1 MQGMVRRISTKWVLA
16 VLAVVVLPFLGFAWY
31 VDAFV
36 SQRFADDVVRYHLLG
51 HAAELAER
59 LDRVV
64 EEHQRDVRV
73 LAKVQ
78 DLSLS
83 LADREEDAALF
94 EDAVVKLF
102 DAQVREAGAGAFVF
116 VVDTE
121 GELVVS
127 NRLGGDG
134 NALDPWTLGEL
145 ERRDWRS
152 ESWFLEAM
160 EKGSASLD
168 VFRSDLV
175 HESED
180 VPLEARYHFGFAER
194 VDGRRETWAAE
205 EPVGLVINLVP
216 WTIVQSEI
224 SGYGVIRRRD
234 RVSEFAS
241 DNIYDSTYAW
251 VWADDADT
259 ILAHPKRELYGERVS
274 GESVALP
281 QMVAAARATEWGM
294 YPDYEFAG
302 MAKKGAFRH
311 CRSRDEGGYGWVVG
325 VGVDLPDIN
334 GPIHEITTT
343 IAKASALVLL
353 VAVFVTIVVARRT
366 TRPVQD
372 LEAFTRRVASGDLDA
387 QVPVRGHDELADLA
401 RSFNRM
407 TRELKE
413 NREELVK
420 AEKNAAWR
428 EMARQVAHEIKNPLT
443 PIQLSASLLRRA
455 HAEQSPEFEA
465 ILERTTDV
473 IDRQVRN
480 MRDIAK
486 DFYRFAGEHR
496 APVPVDAAE
505 ILREVFDLNAAWAE
519 AEGIQLV
526 LESVAPDAPHAIVE
540 ADPDEL
546 RRALVNLVSNAIEAM
561 EDGGTIHGSVE
572 VAAGRVVVTV
582 ADTGKGIPDDV
593 LERLFEPYFTT
604 RSSGTG
610 LGLAIVRRII
620 EDRGGEVSLENAR
633 GTDGP
638 GAVARISLPLVERG
652 ERPQG

>member
-1 MQGMVRRISTKWVLA
+1 
-16 VLAVVVLPFLGFAWY
+16 
-31 VDAFV
+31 
-36 SQRFADDVVRYHLLG
+36 
-51 HAAELAER
+51 
-59 LDRVV
+59 
-64 EEHQRDVRV
+64 
-73 LAKVQ
+73 
-78 DLSLS
+78 
-83 LADREEDAALF
+83 
-94 EDAVVKLF
+94 
-102 DAQVREAGAGAFVF
+102 
-116 VVDTE
+116 
-121 GELVVS
+121 
-127 NRLGGDG
+127 
-134 NALDPWTLGEL
+134 
-145 ERRDWRS
+145 
-152 ESWFLEAM
+152 
-160 EKGSASLD
+160 
-168 VFRSDLV
+168 
-175 HESED
+175 
-180 VPLEARYHFGFAER
+180 
-194 VDGRRETWAAE
+194 
-205 EPVGLVINLVP
+205 
-216 WTIVQSEI
+216 
-224 SGYGVIRRRD
+224 
-234 RVSEFAS
+234 
-241 DNIYDSTYAW
+241 
-251 VWADDADT
+251 
-259 ILAHPKRELYGERVS
+259 
-274 GESVALP
+274 
-281 QMVAAARATEWGM
+281 M

-372 LEAFTRRVASGDLDA
+372 LRRFTRRVASGDLDA
-387 QVPVRGHDELADLA
+387 QVPVRGHDEFADLA

-526 LESVAPDAPHAIVE
+526 LESIARCTA
-540 ADPDEL
+540 
-546 RRALVNLVSNAIEAM
+546 
-561 EDGGTIHGSVE
+561 
-572 VAAGRVVVTV
+572 
-582 ADTGKGIPDDV
+582 
-593 LERLFEPYFTT
+593 
-604 RSSGTG
+604 RSSRPTPTNS
-610 LGLAIVRRII
+610 
-620 EDRGGEVSLENAR
+620 GE
-633 GTDGP
+633 P
-638 GAVARISLPLVERG
+638 W
-652 ERPQG
+652 

>member
-1 MQGMVRRISTKWVLA
+1 
-16 VLAVVVLPFLGFAWY
+16 
-31 VDAFV
+31 
-36 SQRFADDVVRYHLLG
+36 
-51 HAAELAER
+51 
-59 LDRVV
+59 
-64 EEHQRDVRV
+64 
-73 LAKVQ
+73 
-78 DLSLS
+78 
-83 LADREEDAALF
+83 
-94 EDAVVKLF
+94 
-102 DAQVREAGAGAFVF
+102 
-116 VVDTE
+116 
-121 GELVVS
+121 
-127 NRLGGDG
+127 
-134 NALDPWTLGEL
+134 
-145 ERRDWRS
+145 
-152 ESWFLEAM
+152 M

-638 GAVARISLPLVERG
+638 GAVARISLPLVSGGAPTGLGGCAPDHRWPQVPVTRALRVLRISRIQSNHPQSVAFTEVASMFGRPASAAFSWAIWIADRGISHERNVMERALEVKVPEVSVSRWTVSCAQEESVRSSAQARMPFRG
-652 ERPQG
+652 EPGRFVRREGVIG